1 MNRITA
7 TVAAASLLLGGC
19 ATPGGPPPSAGAAPV
34 RVLVEL
40 AVAPAASPG
49 TAISDAQ
56 AAVIAAL
63 PAHGAKVLRRYG
75 ALPLLALEV
84 DPAVL
89 PTLLRLPQVKAVRP
103 DRDRD
108 VME

>member
-1 MNRITA
+1 MHRIRA
-7 TVAAASLLLGGC
+7 AVAAASLLLGGC
-19 ATPGGPPPSAGAAPV
+19 AMAGGTQPAGAAPV

-40 AVAPAASPG
+40 SVSSAAPPQ
-49 TAISDAQ
+49 TAIGDAQ

-63 PAHGAKVLRRYG
+63 PAQGARVLRRYA

-89 PTLLRLPQVKAVRP
+89 PLLLRLPQVKAVRP
-103 DRDRD
+103 DRDRG